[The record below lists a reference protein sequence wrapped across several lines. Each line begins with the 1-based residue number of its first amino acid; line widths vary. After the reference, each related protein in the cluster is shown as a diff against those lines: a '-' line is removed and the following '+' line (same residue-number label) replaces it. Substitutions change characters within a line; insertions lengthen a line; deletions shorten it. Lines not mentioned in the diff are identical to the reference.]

1 MCRIKEALP
10 PGLIRD
16 GNLISHC
23 LTSNGQALWVGSVS
37 RVIDND
43 VCGFI
48 GEITIFLQT
57 QLQTWLLCLH
67 CSQHIN
73 KKRRAVAPARAPPGI
88 LREKSLPAADVGL
101 WQLHCCPGRG
111 GLQSRSPLRVARFQG
126 SQERPLAL
134 TPILSACWN
143 TNSLPLSAHLCYS
156 ITPDSC
162 EREAPRGSCEQM
174 EAQGGLETSQDW

>member
-43 VCGFI
+43 ACGFI

-57 QLQTWLLCLH
+57 HLQTWLLCLH

-88 LREKSLPAADVGL
+88 LRESLYQQQMWACDSSIVARAEGGCGVEAHSVWPGFRGPKRGHWLSPQSSLPVEIQIA
-101 WQLHCCPGRG
+101 CP
-111 GLQSRSPLRVARFQG
+111 
-126 SQERPLAL
+126 
-134 TPILSACWN
+134 
-143 TNSLPLSAHLCYS
+143 
-156 ITPDSC
+156 
-162 EREAPRGSCEQM
+162 
-174 EAQGGLETSQDW
+174 